1 MTEKVSITESGMVF
15 GDFDSESLFHIEK
28 SDVYKKLGDGIKSV
42 EFLYLRDR
50 KKLMFVEAKKS
61 SPNTDNIEK
70 FEEFIEEITTKF
82 IHSFELWMSLVTK
95 RREADIA
102 VPLVNPEMDKVNIT
116 FVLVIKDHKEEWLPP
131 ITRAI
136 NSVMMPYLKIWQSK
150 AIALN
155 DEIAKKWQLIL
166 ESA

>member
-1 MTEKVSITESGMVF
+1 MKLQHF
-15 GDFDSESLFHIEK
+15 G
-28 SDVYKKLGDGIKSV
+28 
-42 EFLYLRDR
+42 
-50 KKLMFVEAKKS
+50 
-61 SPNTDNIEK
+61 
-70 FEEFIEEITTKF
+70 
-82 IHSFELWMSLVTK
+82 
-95 RREADIA
+95 
-102 VPLVNPEMDKVNIT
+102 PEMDKVNIT

-136 NSVMMPYLKIWQSK
+136 NSVMMPYLKIWQSN